1 MKTIGNILLTKEGK
15 EKLEKEL
22 ADLRTKRPH
31 ILEDLQRARA
41 QGDLKENGAYQAAR
55 ENLTNT
61 DRRIV
66 KLELTLRNSTVVI
79 KQKTDAVQIGSI
91 IQLEL
96 NNKKI
101 SYTIVG
107 EAESDIKE
115 HKISHQSPLAQK
127 LLGKKKGVTIT
138 LDTPN
143 GARMYTILSIE

>member
-1 MKTIGNILLTKEGK
+1 MKTRGSVLLTKEGK

-22 ADLRTKRPH
+22 VDLRANRPR
-31 ILEDLQRARA
+31 ILEDLQRARS

-66 KLELTLRNSTVVI
+66 KLELTLRNSTVVV
-79 KQKTDAVQIGSI
+79 KQKTDAVQIGSDVH
-91 IQLEL
+91 LEV
-96 NNKKI
+96 NGKKI
-101 SYTIVG
+101 AYMIVG

-127 LLGKKKGVTIT
+127 LLGKKKDATII
-138 LDTPN
+138 LQTPN
-143 GARMYTILSIE
+143 GAITYKITDIT

>member
-91 IQLEL
+91 IQRQ
-96 NNKKI
+96 
-101 SYTIVG
+101 TC
-107 EAESDIKE
+107 
-115 HKISHQSPLAQK
+115 P
-127 LLGKKKGVTIT
+127 
-138 LDTPN
+138 
-143 GARMYTILSIE
+143 GAI